1 VSAVKLRRVLW
12 RLASAL
18 MPPPA
23 LRCEVCGRRMRSGVR
38 ITVAVDRQAE
48 GVLFAAHESCM
59 AVVLADDPALA
70 AIPNVDLDV
79 WT

>member
-1 VSAVKLRRVLW
+1 
-12 RLASAL
+12 
-18 MPPPA
+18 
-23 LRCEVCGRRMRSGVR
+23 MRSGVR

-48 GVLFAAHESCM
+48 GILFAAHESCM